1 MIRTFAV
8 VICAVLLAGACAG
21 SEEISGER
29 RNVGG
34 VTVTFKAEPA
44 HAKAGQAV
52 RLTIR
57 LVNNSGRKTE
67 LTYPSAQRY
76 DFWVTRGSKEVWRWS
91 EGQVFT
97 QETTRETIEGQSGTS
112 FSQAWPSEAPGTYV
126 AHGVLTA
133 EGYPDDLQGKIE
145 VG

>member
-1 MIRTFAV
+1 MIRSVALV
-8 VICAVLLAGACAG
+8 VCAVLVLGGCAG

-44 HAKAGQAV
+44 HARAGQAV
-52 RLTIR
+52 RLTLR
-57 LVNNSGRKTE
+57 LVNNAGRATD
-67 LTYPSAQRY
+67 LTYASAQRY

-97 QETTRETIEGQSGTS
+97 QETTEETLEGQSGTS
-112 FSQAWPSEAPGTYV
+112 FSEAWPSESPGTYV
-126 AHGVLTA
+126 AHGSVKA
-133 EGYPDDLQGKIE
+133 EGYPDDLTGKIE
-145 VG
+145 LG